1 MVIGNYDIE
10 QIYRA
15 MYGIAKKCVSKV
27 FTSDRPSSTDTALAS
42 FIVVSLPTS
51 ITNELALGFTTAK
64 FQIFVKDTTAGLENI
79 SGISSIKK
87 ALYGQLPVTIDNK
100 WNFTD
105 PMFLQIGSDG
115 KGFHVY
121 SITTSL
127 TIL

>member
-42 FIVVSLPTS
+42 FIVVSLPTR

-64 FQIFVKDTTAGLENI
+64 FQIF
-79 SGISSIKK
+79 
-87 ALYGQLPVTIDNK
+87 
-100 WNFTD
+100 F
-105 PMFLQIGSDG
+105 FC
-115 KGFHVY
+115 
-121 SITTSL
+121 
-127 TIL
+127 